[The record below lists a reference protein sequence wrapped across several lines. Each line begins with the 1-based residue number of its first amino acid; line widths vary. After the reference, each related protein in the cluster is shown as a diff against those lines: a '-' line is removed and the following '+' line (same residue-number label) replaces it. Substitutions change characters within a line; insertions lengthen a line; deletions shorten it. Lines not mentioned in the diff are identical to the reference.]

1 MKLKK
6 VYIMI
11 PTLNPT
17 EDLIDYIKHLKEKGF
32 NDILVINDGSNKEKQ
47 PIFDAIENI
56 DGCKILTHAIN
67 LGKGRAMK
75 NGFNFFLNLKN
86 LDEYSGMIA
95 VDSDGQHSV
104 EDVEKIAKLLET
116 TPDSLIM
123 GSRNFD
129 GKDVPIKSSF
139 GNKMTCLVFKL
150 LYGQNLKDT
159 QTGLRGFP
167 TNIIYNFM
175 DLFGERF
182 EYETSM
188 LIECA
193 LKKIDIKEV
202 DIQTIYI
209 DNNSETHFRPIKDS
223 LAIYNIIL
231 KSFIMYMCSS
241 LMSFF
246 IDIGMFSLF
255 MNLFKYIGFRPIKD
269 SLAIYNIILKS
280 FIMYMCSS
288 LMSFFIDI
296 GMFSLFMNL
305 FKYIGGVGKSI
316 LIATVAARIISS
328 LFNYTVNKNVVFKN
342 TDGKSTLVKYYIL
355 CITQMLLSA
364 GIVELIY
371 SYFAGGAV
379 LIKVVVDSILFILS
393 YQIQQRWVFKE
404 SK

>member
-1 MKLKK
+1 MMKLKK

-255 MNLFKYIGFRPIKD
+255 MNLFKYIG
-269 SLAIYNIILKS
+269 
-280 FIMYMCSS
+280 
-288 LMSFFIDI
+288 
-296 GMFSLFMNL
+296 
-305 FKYIGGVGKSI
+305 GVGKSI

-355 CITQMLLSA
+355 CITQILLSA

-371 SYFAGGAV
+371 SYFSGGAV